1 MKKIIKISILLITI
15 MMSMM
20 VTSNAFTAKTSIDK
34 EYIEVGD
41 EVVYKISCD
50 KKVIGANFSIE
61 YDPKCFELIDSRTS
75 GLNVATKDEEIMCIY
90 ANIEGKGINDFEVAF
105 KATKPSKETT
115 FSIGNVKFR
124 AVGQKE
130 SYTFKSTSGLEDID
144 VKIDKTLAMSIVY
157 IVIIG
162 IGVIIMGVTI
172 LVVSNK
178 LKKSGILKKFLSSI
192 LALFI
197 ISSLAPK
204 VEAVE
209 NDIVINFS
217 KLEGE
222 KIVQIVLSK
231 DDEDKQVTKQEI
243 IAKNN
248 TIISIKDE
256 NGQEIKN
263 DEIIKTGYTLETR
276 NGISKIV
283 LLGDANGDGYVCD
296 TDDIMVIIDDYLG
309 NEPANN
315 IQKLAANLYNADDIL
330 DIDDVMQMIDM
341 YLGRLEDNLLTQP
354 LQTNT
359 EETEDTEIPKSELKV
374 GDVIKYNSDID
385 ITSMNL
391 KWRIWKIE
399 GETIQIIPIPAIVQ
413 NCDYTFA
420 KYAIAVE
427 TKLNGPYTGSNW
439 DNCSSY
445 TEFAT
450 FQKCF
455 NQEYAKEMSFPL
467 QEDYNNYKN
476 STDSNISQIFN
487 NYFVGSYWVEDTYGS
502 AASTTGDTERVGLR
516 PIVTLKENIKIGS
529 GSGTEIDPFILVK

>member
-1 MKKIIKISILLITI
+1 MKKIIKISILLIII
-15 MMSMM
+15 MMLIPI
-20 VTSNAFTAKTSIDK
+20 TSNAFTAKTSIDK

-75 GLNVATKDEEIMCIY
+75 GLNVATKNDEIMCIY

-130 SYTFKSTSGLEDID
+130 SYTFKSTNGLDDID

-178 LKKSGILKKFLSSI
+178 VKKSGILKKFLSSI

-209 NDIVINFS
+209 NGIVINFS

-222 KIVQIVLSK
+222 KIVQIVLPK

-243 IAKNN
+243 IAIND

-256 NGQEIKN
+256 NGTEIQN

-276 NGISKIV
+276 NGTSKIV

-315 IQKLAANLYNADDIL
+315 IQKLAANLYNIDDIL
-330 DIDDVMQMIDM
+330 DVDDVMQMIDM
-341 YLGRLEDNLLTQP
+341 YLGRLEDSLLTEP
-354 LQTNT
+354 LRTNT
-359 EETEDTEIPKSELKV
+359 EETNTEIPKSQLKV
-374 GDVIKYNSDID
+374 GDVIKYNSDISL
-385 ITSMNL
+385 TTMNL
-391 KWRIWKIE
+391 KWIIWKIE
-399 GETIQIIPIPAIVQ
+399 GETIQIIPTPIIVQ
-413 NCDYTFA
+413 NCDYAFA

-439 DNCSSY
+439 NNCSSY
-445 TEFAT
+445 SEFAT

-455 NQEYAKEMSFPL
+455 NGEYAKEMSFPL
-467 QEDYNNYKN
+467 QADYDNYKN
-476 STDSNISQIFN
+476 STDATISQVFN
-487 NYFVGSYWVEDTYGS
+487 NYFVGNYWVEDTYGT
-502 AASTTGDTERVGLR
+502 AASTTGDNERVGLR
-516 PIVTLKENIKIGS
+516 PIVTLKENITIGS
-529 GSGTEIDPFILVK
+529 GTGSELDPYILEK

>member
-1 MKKIIKISILLITI
+1 MKKIIKISILIITI
-15 MMSMM
+15 MMLIPI
-20 VTSNAFTAKTSIDK
+20 TSNAFTAKTSIDK
-34 EYIEVGD
+34 DYIEVGD

-50 KKVIGANFSIE
+50 RKVIGANFSIE
-61 YDPKCFELIDSRTS
+61 YDPKCFELVDSRTS
-75 GLNVATKDEEIMCIY
+75 GLNVATKGEEIMCIY

-130 SYTFKSTSGLEDID
+130 SYTFKSTRGLEDID

-204 VEAVE
+204 VEAVG

-222 KIVQIVLSK
+222 KIVQIVLPK

-243 IAKNN
+243 IAINN
-248 TIISIKDE
+248 TITSIKDE
-256 NGQEIKN
+256 NGNEIQN
-263 DEIIKTGYTLETR
+263 DEIIKTGYTLETK

-309 NEPANN
+309 HAPANN
-315 IQKLAANLYNADDIL
+315 IQKLAANLYNIDDIL

-341 YLGRLEDNLLTQP
+341 YLGRLEDNLLTEP

-359 EETEDTEIPKSELKV
+359 EETNTDTPQSKIKI
-374 GDVIKYNSDID
+374 GDVISYETALND
-385 ITSMNL
+385 TTMNL
-391 KWRIWKIE
+391 QWRVWKIE
-399 GETIQIIPIPAIVQ
+399 GDKIQIIPISNIIQ
-413 NCDYTFA
+413 NCGYSFA

-427 TKLNGPYTGSNW
+427 TNMNGPYTGSNW
-439 DNCSSY
+439 NDCSSY
-445 TEFAT
+445 SEFEY

-455 NQEYAKEMSFPL
+455 NAEYAKEMSFPL

-476 STDSNISQIFN
+476 STDEITVQLFN
-487 NYFVGSYWVEDTYGS
+487 NYFKGDYWVQDLYGT
-502 AASTTGDTERVGLR
+502 AQSTIENSEQSGLR
-516 PIVTLKENIKIGS
+516 PVVTLKENIKIQS
-529 GSGTEIDPFILVK
+529 GSGTEIDPFILTK

>member
-1 MKKIIKISILLITI
+1 MKKIIKISILIITI
-15 MMSMM
+15 MMLIPI
-20 VTSNAFTAKTSIDK
+20 TSNAFTAKTSIDK
-34 EYIEVGD
+34 DYIEVGD

-50 KKVIGANFSIE
+50 RKVIGANFSIE
-61 YDPKCFELIDSRTS
+61 YDPKCFELVDSRTS
-75 GLNVATKDEEIMCIY
+75 GLNVATKGEEIMCIY

-204 VEAVE
+204 VEAVG

-222 KIVQIVLSK
+222 KIVQIVLPK

-243 IAKNN
+243 IAINN
-248 TIISIKDE
+248 TITSIKDE
-256 NGQEIKN
+256 NGNEIQN
-263 DEIIKTGYTLETR
+263 DEIIKTGYTLETK

-283 LLGDANGDGYVCD
+283 LVGDANGDGYVCD

-309 NEPANN
+309 HAPANN
-315 IQKLAANLYNADDIL
+315 IQKLAANLYNIDDIL

-341 YLGRLEDNLLTQP
+341 YLGRLEDNLLIKP

-359 EETEDTEIPKSELKV
+359 EETNTEIPKTQLKL
-374 GDVIKYNSDID
+374 GDVVSYTSDINS
-385 ITSMNL
+385 TTMNF
-391 KWRIWKIE
+391 KWRIWKIDGNE
-399 GETIQIIPIPAIVQ
+399 VQIIPNTNLIQ
-413 NCDYTFA
+413 NCEVSFIRQALAEGVT
-420 KYAIAVE
+420 
-427 TKLNGPYTGSNW
+427 YTGSNW
-439 DNCSSY
+439 NSCNSY
-445 TEFAT
+445 SEFAS
-450 FQKCF
+450 FKKCF
-455 NQEYAKEMSFPL
+455 NSEYAKEMSFPL
-467 QEDYNNYKN
+467 EQDYNNYKN
-476 STDSNISQIFN
+476 STDANTLQIFN
-487 NYFVGSYWVEDTYGS
+487 SYFIGNYWVKGI
-502 AASTTGDTERVGLR
+502 STNATATIENDGRVGLR
-516 PIVTLKENIKIGS
+516 PIVTLKENVSIQ
-529 GSGTEIDPFILVK
+529 SGTGTETDPFILSK

>member
-1 MKKIIKISILLITI
+1 MKKIIKINILLIAI
-15 MMSMM
+15 MMLIPI
-20 VTSNAFTAKTSIDK
+20 TSNAFTAKTSVDK

-61 YDPKCFELIDSRTS
+61 YDPKCFELIDSRTA

-90 ANIEGKGINDFEVAF
+90 ANMEGKGINDFEVAF
-105 KATKPSKETT
+105 KATKPSKEAT

-172 LVVSNK
+172 WVISNK
-178 LKKSGILKKFLSSI
+178 LKKSGMLKKFLSSI

-204 VEAVE
+204 IEAVG

-217 KLEGE
+217 KIGEE

-231 DDEDKQVTKQEI
+231 EDEDKQVTKQEI
-243 IAKNN
+243 IEKNN

-256 NGQEIKN
+256 NGNEIQN
-263 DEIIKTGYTLETR
+263 DEIIKTGYTLETK

-309 NEPANN
+309 NETANT
-315 IQKLAANLYNADDIL
+315 IQKIAANLCNTDDIL

-341 YLGRLEDNLLTQP
+341 YLGRLEDNLLVKP

-359 EETEDTEIPKSELKV
+359 EETDTEITNPELKY
-374 GDVIKYNSDID
+374 GDVVEYNSDIN
-385 ITSMNL
+385 ITTMNL
-391 KWRIWKIE
+391 KWRIWKID
-399 GETIQIIPIPAIVQ
+399 GDKIQIIPQ
-413 NCDYTFA
+413 SNLTSNCDEAFP
-420 KYAIAVE
+420 KYAISVE
-427 TKLNGPYTGSNW
+427 KNMNGPYTGSNW
-439 DNCSSY
+439 TNCSSY
-445 TEFAT
+445 SDFQY

-455 NQEYAKEMSFPL
+455 NGEYAKEISFPL
-467 QEDYNNYKN
+467 LEDYNNYKN
-476 STDSNISQIFN
+476 STDTTTLEVFN
-487 NYFVGSYWVEDTYGS
+487 NYFKGDYWGEDSYGT
-502 AASTTGDTERVGLR
+502 AQSTNGGYERIGLR
-516 PIVTLKENIKIGS
+516 PIVTLKENIKIQS
-529 GSGTEIDPFILVK
+529 GSGTETDPFILTK